1 MAADNVNVIAFV
13 RGLHNDAQ
21 GYSQTQ
27 RLAEEMCISDYVQ
40 RIWLDS
46 CKNGVTFII
55 HLLTLK
61 HIFQIISKNI
71 SGIYYKLF
79 LSLAWLLNYIY

>member
-27 RLAEEMCISDYVQ
+27 RPHDQTTCARYNFNECDWASVKQSNPYETHIATQNVYFQLLVQ
-40 RIWLDS
+40 
-46 CKNGVTFII
+46 
-55 HLLTLK
+55 
-61 HIFQIISKNI
+61 IF
-71 SGIYYKLF
+71 
-79 LSLAWLLNYIY
+79 